1 MVKESL
7 KIIGI
12 NPGTRYLGIALF
24 QGPELWDW
32 RIKVFEGRWTKAKM
46 EKIKETILGFIKR
59 YEPNFIAIKRL
70 HPSRSS
76 PNLKKLVA
84 KIKEMSRRKGLKIC
98 QYSINDL
105 EGFFNPE
112 EKINKKSLA
121 EVLASEYPVLS
132 HEFSKE
138 KSNKNAYHI
147 RMFEAVALGAVCFHQ
162 LDKP

>member
-1 MVKESL
+1 MVRESL

-12 NPGTRYLGIALF
+12 NPGTRYVGIALF

-32 RIKVFEGRWTKAKM
+32 RIKVFEGKWTKAKM
-46 EKIKETILGFIKR
+46 EKIREAISGFIKR
-59 YEPNFIAIKRL
+59 HEPNVIAMKKL

-84 KIKEMSRRKGLKIC
+84 KVKEISRRKGLKVC
-98 QYSINDL
+98 QYSIKDL
-105 EGFFNPE
+105 ESFFNPE
-112 EKINKKSLA
+112 EKINKKGLA
-121 EVLASEYPVLS
+121 EMITSKYPVLS
-132 HEFSKE
+132 HEFRKE

-147 RMFEAVALGAVCFHQ
+147 RMFEAVALGAACFHQ

>member
-12 NPGTRYLGIALF
+12 NPGTRYMGIALF
-24 QGPELWDW
+24 HGTELWDW
-32 RIKVFEGRWTKAKM
+32 RIKVFEGRWTKAKTK
-46 EKIKETILGFIKR
+46 KIREAILGFIRR
-59 YEPNFIAIKRL
+59 YEPNVIAMKKL

-76 PNLKKLVA
+76 TNLKKLVA
-84 KIKEMSRRKGLKIC
+84 KIKEISKRRGLKVC
-98 QYSINDL
+98 QYSIRDL
-105 EGFFNPE
+105 ESFFNPE
-112 EKINKKSLA
+112 KKINKKSLA

-132 HEFSKE
+132 HEFRKE
-138 KSNKNAYHI
+138 KSNKNAYHV